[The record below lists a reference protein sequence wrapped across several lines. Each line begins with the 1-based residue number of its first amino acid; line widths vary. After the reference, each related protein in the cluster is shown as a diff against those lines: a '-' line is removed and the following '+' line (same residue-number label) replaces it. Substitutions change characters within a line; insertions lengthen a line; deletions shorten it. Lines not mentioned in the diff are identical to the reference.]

1 MGAEEIVLPPEH
13 HKHEQI
19 KLFSAHATHAASQV
33 SAAWVLGIGNQ
44 GHGSQQPQETWTVLK
59 TTEMVEVWG
68 LGLHRLP
75 GLVPLQMH

>member
-1 MGAEEIVLPPEH
+1 MVVPTEH

-19 KLFSAHATHAASQV
+19 KLFSAHATQAASQV

-44 GHGSQQPQETWTVLK
+44 EHGSQQQQETWTVFK
-59 TTEMVEVWG
+59 TTEMAEVWG

-75 GLVPLQMH
+75 SLIPLQMH